1 VQWSADGRVAH
12 YLVSSASERGR
23 TVALREHQLDTG
35 EDRLIGVTTQFV
47 SFSRNADS
55 SVFAGVSGSVAA
67 PYVLLLLRA
76 ARRELTLA
84 EHRASQGA
92 KAVVI
97 FSPDSQRILFQS
109 DREGRSAI
117 YSMALE
123 RFVEKTEDNT

>member
-1 VQWSADGRVAH
+1 VG
-12 YLVSSASERGR
+12 
-23 TVALREHQLDTG
+23 
-35 EDRLIGVTTQFV
+35 
-47 SFSRNADS
+47 
-55 SVFAGVSGSVAA
+55 GSVAA

-84 EHRASQGA
+84 EHRASSGSR
-92 KAVVI
+92 AVVV

-109 DREGRSAI
+109 DREGRSAV